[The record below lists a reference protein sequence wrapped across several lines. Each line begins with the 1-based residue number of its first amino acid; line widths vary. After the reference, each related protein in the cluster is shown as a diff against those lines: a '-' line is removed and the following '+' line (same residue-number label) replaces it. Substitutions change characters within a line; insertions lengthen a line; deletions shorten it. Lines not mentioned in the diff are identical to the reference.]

1 VGLSGPLPPAD
12 GNTPLDPDEAEG
24 LLPSQVRTQAD
35 LNAWEALNIA
45 QAALWYRGGRRRS
58 ARLLTLP
65 GLVDL
70 HRRMFGETWVWAGQ
84 FRTTDKGIGPYL
96 PSDIGRALTDL
107 CENTAAQYSASTGS
121 AEDLDDIAVRF
132 HHELVR
138 IHPWPNGNGRHARLA
153 TDLLLERWGRPAFSW
168 GSVQHED
175 PLARRA
181 AYLAALRA
189 ADGWVLAPLHA
200 FVRG

>member
-1 VGLSGPLPPAD
+1 MGLSGPLPPAE
-12 GNTPLDPDEAEG
+12 GSTPIDHDEAAG
-24 LLPSQVRTQAD
+24 LLPSHVQTQGE

-45 QAALWYRGGRRRS
+45 EAAEWYRGGARRS

-65 GLVDL
+65 GLIEL
-70 HRRMFGETWVWAGQ
+70 HRRMFGATWAWAGQ
-84 FRTTDKGIGPYL
+84 FRTTDKNIGPYL
-96 PSDIGRALTDL
+96 PGDVGRALVDL
-107 CENTAAQYSASTGS
+107 AANTQRQHDAIDGAATSRD
-121 AEDLDDIAVRF
+121 EIAVRF

-168 GSVQHED
+168 GMLHNVT
-175 PLARRA
+175 PLSRRA

-189 ADGWVLAPLHA
+189 ADEWDFAALRT

>member
-1 VGLSGPLPPAD
+1 MGLKGPLPPAD
-12 GNTPLDPDEAEG
+12 GSTPLDPDEAEG
-24 LLPSQVRTQAD
+24 LLPEQIRTQTE

-45 QAALWYRGGRRRS
+45 EAAVWYRGSRRRS
-58 ARLLTLP
+58 ARLLTRP
-65 GLVDL
+65 GLLEL
-70 HRRMFGETWVWAGQ
+70 HRRMFGATWAWAGQ

-107 CENTAAQYSASTGS
+107 CENSAAQHGACTGS
-121 AEDLDDIAVRF
+121 LGELDDIAVRF

-153 TDLLLERWGRPAFSW
+153 TDLLLERWARPAFTW
-168 GSVQHED
+168 GATQHPNAHE
-175 PLARRA
+175 RRA

-189 ADGWVLAPLHA
+189 ADGWILAPLRA
-200 FVRG
+200 FVRA